1 MPDFTNPFSQVVPDR
16 KLTLPELVRAIRMNT
31 AAELDAASLYEAH
44 AEATDH
50 PLAKKVLLDIANE
63 ERVHVGEFIELLK
76 ILLPDEEGWLQN
88 GFDEV
93 REMAEEV
100 EQGDLSLPTPE
111 EKAEEEGESEANTP
125 EVPTIGSLKQ

>member
-1 MPDFTNPFSQVVPDR
+1 MPNFTSPFSQIVPDR
-16 KLTLPELVRAIRMNT
+16 KMTLPELVRAIRMNT

-44 AEATDH
+44 AEATDNL
-50 PLAKKVLLDIANE
+50 LAKKVFLDIANE
-63 ERVHVGEFIELLK
+63 ERVHVGEFIQLLK

-100 EQGDLSLPTPE
+100 EQGDMSLPTPE
-111 EKAEEEGESEANTP
+111 DKAEAESEQETP
-125 EVPTIGSLKQ
+125 VQIPTIGSLK

>member
-1 MPDFTNPFSQVVPDR
+1 MPNFTSPFSQTVPDR
-16 KLTLPELVRAIRMNT
+16 KMTLPELVRAIRLNT

-44 AEATDH
+44 AEATDN
-50 PLAKKVLLDIANE
+50 PLAKKVFLDIANE

-100 EQGDLSLPTPE
+100 EQGDMSLPTPE
-111 EKAEEEGESEANTP
+111 EKAEAEGEVEKS
-125 EVPTIGSLKQ
+125 VSIPTIGSLK

>member
-1 MPDFTNPFSQVVPDR
+1 MPNFTDPFSQIVPGR
-16 KLTLPELVRAIRMNT
+16 KMTLPELVRAIRMNT

-44 AEATDH
+44 AEATDN
-50 PLAKKVLLDIANE
+50 PLAKKVFLDIANE
-63 ERVHVGEFIELLK
+63 ERVHVGEFIQLLK

-100 EQGDLSLPTPE
+100 EQGDMSLPTPE
-111 EKAEEEGESEANTP
+111 DKAEAESADEAP
-125 EVPTIGSLKQ
+125 VHIPTIGSLK

>member
-1 MPDFTNPFSQVVPDR
+1 MPNFTDPFSQVVPNR
-16 KLTLPELVRAIRMNT
+16 KMTLPELVRAIRMNT

-44 AEATDH
+44 AEATDN
-50 PLAKKVLLDIANE
+50 PLAKKVFLDIANE
-63 ERVHVGEFIELLK
+63 ERVHVGEFIQLLK

-93 REMAEEV
+93 REMAEQV

-111 EKAEEEGESEANTP
+111 DKAEIED
-125 EVPTIGSLKQ
+125 EVATSAQIPTIGSLK